1 MKINR
6 TVYRVGVIAVFVIAN
21 LFILRGI
28 SSVIAFV
35 KSGAD
40 REQMMAKVLKV
51 NDYYKPVFNWVNLDN
66 PGREFIAKNQ
76 GEVQRDYS
84 DSWYVKNL
92 SQSVNT
98 KKGIADFFTDSSR
111 VNLFKIIDFNK
122 ENNLTVHGTTL
133 NHNIDINFFSA
144 DGKLVAF
151 DDKNVHEIYK
161 IYQNDSLITQQ
172 DVYSNYKIVM
182 LLEDGFWRIRHMV
195 RNDTTLIDKQRIK
208 TVEENIVQ
216 RKGKQLLL
224 NHKPFYI
231 RGINYYPKDTPWE
244 MYGDKFND
252 TIIAQDF
259 RLLDSLGFNTARV
272 FVNFNDFGKE
282 EVDAKMVN
290 QLKQTLDLAQQNNLK
305 LVVTLFDFFGN
316 YDIINWTLTEQHL
329 KGVVAPFKEH
339 PAILAWDIKN
349 EADLDMQV
357 HSEEQLTSWLNFAI
371 QRLQFYDP
379 NHLSTIGWLH
389 PHPHFAESSTTDV
402 FTFHFYED
410 VNRFNRTYE
419 KWSSFSDKP
428 VVVGEFGL
436 HSYKKLIFGNSEEE
450 QLEHYKTILDKIDA
464 GEKHFIAWTLYDFPE
479 LPKKVFGV
487 LPWKTLPQK
496 NMGLFTTE
504 GKPKL
509 VLKAFEAIGMR
520 PNQEFNSV
528 ENSYNLNNSEKK
540 NEKVVKSDGIN
551 LSDDKLKKSEVEK
564 QLADNQKAEVN
575 ESTTKITSSIVHEK
589 QNINVV
595 NTTDKSIDTAKPK
608 KLSWFEDKWDSGYY
622 LVIGVFKEQAN
633 AKNEQQRLQHH
644 NLQVSCY
651 FDKPKGLFYLVDGPY
666 SNNSLIIP
674 AKEKIK
680 QAGLDSWL
688 LRK

>member
-1 MKINR
+1 M
-6 TVYRVGVIAVFVIAN
+6 
-21 LFILRGI
+21 
-28 SSVIAFV
+28 IAFV

-66 PGREFIAKNQ
+66 PGREFIEKNQ

-92 SQSVNT
+92 SLSVNT

-122 ENNLTVHGTTL
+122 EHNLTVHGTTL
-133 NHNIDINFFSA
+133 NHNIDVNFFSA

-151 DDKNVHEIYK
+151 DDKNVHEIYR
-161 IYQNDSLITQQ
+161 IYQNDSLISQQ

-195 RNDTTLIDKQRIK
+195 RSDTTAFKKSRVMSVVD
-208 TVEENIVQ
+208 NIVQ

-224 NHKPFYI
+224 NQKPFYI

-259 RLLDSLGFNTARV
+259 RLLDSLGFNSARI

-290 QLKQTLDLAQQNNLK
+290 QLKKTLDLAQQNNLK
-305 LVVTLFDFFGN
+305 LIVTLFDFFGN

-329 KGVVAPFKEH
+329 KGVVEPFKEH

-357 HSEEQLTSWLNFAI
+357 HSEEQVTSWLNFALE
-371 QRLQFYDP
+371 RLQSYDP

-389 PHPHFAESSTTDV
+389 PHPHFAESSQTDF

-410 VNRFNRTYE
+410 VKRFNRTYE
-419 KWSSFSDKP
+419 NWSNFSEKP

-436 HSYKKLIFGNSEEE
+436 HSYKKLFFGNSEEE
-450 QLEHYKTILDKIDA
+450 QLEHYNTILSKINA

-487 LPWKTLPQK
+487 LPWKTVPQK
-496 NMGLFTTE
+496 NMGLFTKD
-504 GKPKL
+504 GKPKQ
-509 VLKAFEAIGMR
+509 VLKAFEAIGVI
-520 PNQEFNSV
+520 PNPEFNSI
-528 ENSYNLNNSEKK
+528 ENSYNLNTIE
-540 NEKVVKSDGIN
+540 
-551 LSDDKLKKSEVEK
+551 KKSEKLVKLDGSKLANDKSPKLESEK
-564 QLADNQKAEVN
+564 QFADIQKSEFN
-575 ESTTKITSSIVHEK
+575 ESNTKITSSIVHEK
-589 QNINVV
+589 QNINSANSIANNV
-595 NTTDKSIDTAKPK
+595 NTAKVVTQN
-608 KLSWFEDKWDSGYY
+608 WFSTKWNPGYY
-622 LVIGVFKEQAN
+622 LVIGVFGEQAN
-633 AKNEQQRLQHH
+633 AKKEQQRLQ
-644 NLQVSCY
+644 NRKLQVSCY
-651 FDKPKGLFYLVDGPY
+651 FDKPKGLYYLVDGPY
-666 SNNSLIIP
+666 SNNSLILP

-688 LRK
+688 LKK